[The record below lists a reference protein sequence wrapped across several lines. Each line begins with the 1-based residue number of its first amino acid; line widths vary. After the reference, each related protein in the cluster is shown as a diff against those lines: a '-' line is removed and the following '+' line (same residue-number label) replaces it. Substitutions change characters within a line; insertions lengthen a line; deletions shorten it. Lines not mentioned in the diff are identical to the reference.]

1 MNLTGTPSRAAIA
14 AAMSGETPDGSPFG
28 HLPVTSRKFPILIAA
43 RKTPVGANSETICG
57 VACTGIGRGS
67 RSDEGGSQRRRIL
80 GELSATRQPGNFTA
94 RGRQGRASF
103 DTRRRF
109 AATLLRM
116 RLLLMASKNVPHPER
131 ERGEQSKDAGRSSNV
146 KCR

>member
-14 AAMSGETPDGSPFG
+14 AAMSDETPDGSPFG

-67 RSDEGGSQRRRIL
+67 RCGEGGSYRRRVL
-80 GELSATRQPGNFTA
+80 GELPAPRQP
-94 RGRQGRASF
+94 ASSP
-103 DTRRRF
+103 
-109 AATLLRM
+109 
-116 RLLLMASKNVPHPER
+116 ASIQVAL
-131 ERGEQSKDAGRSSNV
+131 GA
-146 KCR
+146 

>member
-67 RSDEGGSQRRRIL
+67 RSGEGGSVRRGIL
-80 GELSATRQPGNFTA
+80 GELSATRQPANMPRAGTQA
-94 RGRQGRASF
+94 REGEMAGIEAK
-103 DTRRRF
+103 
-109 AATLLRM
+109 AVNLLGM
-116 RLLLMASKNVPHPER
+116 PA
-131 ERGEQSKDAGRSSNV
+131 
-146 KCR
+146 